1 MAHDYFAERVSRA
14 YRVVSFDFIPE
25 IINFLHFEIIHL
37 CLFYEDIFLCF
48 SGSMLGP
55 TFSWIIA
62 EQFKAL
68 KDGDRFF
75 FSHDKGPSAKGLP
88 KIIQVRLKS

>member
-1 MAHDYFAERVSRA
+1 
-14 YRVVSFDFIPE
+14 
-25 IINFLHFEIIHL
+25 
-37 CLFYEDIFLCF
+37 
-48 SGSMLGP
+48 MLGP

-75 FSHDKGPSAKGLP
+75 FTHSNGPNAKGLP
-88 KIIQVRLKS
+88 KVIQVGKTNQTVLTIPDLCPSSFWRGNWNDDIP

>member
-1 MAHDYFAERVSRA
+1 
-14 YRVVSFDFIPE
+14 
-25 IINFLHFEIIHL
+25 
-37 CLFYEDIFLCF
+37 
-48 SGSMLGP
+48 MLGP

-75 FSHDKGPSAKGLP
+75 FTHSNGPNAKGLP
-88 KIIQVRLKS
+88 KVIQVCKINLQIQTINFVGRLRDIALRNGKIHTIYLPSFSQTRQRKSE

>member
-1 MAHDYFAERVSRA
+1 
-14 YRVVSFDFIPE
+14 
-25 IINFLHFEIIHL
+25 
-37 CLFYEDIFLCF
+37 
-48 SGSMLGP
+48 MLGP

-75 FSHDKGPSAKGLP
+75 FTHSNGPNAKGLP
-88 KIIQVRLKS
+88 KVIQVRKTNQTVMTIPDCFDRNMLQRLCDLA